1 MTTSSSFGQ
10 LDPSAG
16 SSSQRPRKTFS
27 DPDVA
32 ARLRDVIK
40 QVAGNTV
47 DAMGTNPNVARVMS
61 VDLARLTASVWF
73 PTDDF
78 PVQVNMFPDVIPLD
92 MGDFR
97 NSGMSDTST
106 VGTGGLVYVEQFRG
120 KPYITRV
127 LSGGSYQ
134 LNANFLG
141 YTQRMFNATLQGT
154 LSGPPV
160 TGDVYERHVN
170 VIVNNGSSFVVG
182 NALLVGPW
190 SGKNDGSS
198 IDGII
203 ELTMNYWV
211 TGAGLNQARKYTF
224 SISDRMI
231 VDLPSGANKPFWM
244 RLIPEKTLGTSPH
257 AELAVDVGL
266 VKTGIRT
273 TLEFWFRLVPLDV
286 WADQSV
292 YFMSVKTFGS
302 SFNVGDPNTGRI
314 LMIPQT
320 VADPLQGWVGFNNA
334 GMGWTEKDEMGTF
347 VKGTW
352 FQGEEWSNGSWRSG
366 PLRAANDLARTWHA
380 TGQWTWYSAD
390 SSLFWEGNIVFSG
403 IGPNYNALHNGN
415 LSVPMPSGVSIPVF
429 PATPGSGTGN
439 QLRAFTGSGSIPL
452 NPGDTLYYALQPGSG
467 TGGQSASM
475 YPAAN
480 TFFIVDNK
488 NFNATN
494 YNFSLPEWAIPIAT
508 RPLTANG
515 ETREIYIHNPAL
527 QDDIND
533 QTQYTSVGYS
543 SAHTGIIGGDNT
555 ETMFLPSFRFRAKT
569 AYRVSLH
576 CGLQST
582 VVCAINMRLY
592 KGATTAGTDYGEF
605 FRYPIS
611 VANTVHNC
619 YGEMYVMNDTNTDV
633 VTATVVAGQSTG
645 ANTTTWNRY
654 GNAVSTA
661 FVLIER
667 VGFSSKYFNIAR
679 QV

>member
-1 MTTSSSFGQ
+1 MTSSSFGMA
-10 LDPSAG
+10 DPNAG
-16 SSSQRPRKTFS
+16 SNSARPKKTFS

-47 DAMGTNPNVARVMS
+47 DSMGTNPNVARVMS
-61 VDLARLTASVWF
+61 VDLGKLTASVWF

-78 PVQVNMFPDVIPLD
+78 PVQVNLFPDVIPLD

-97 NSGMSDTST
+97 NSGMSDTPA

-127 LSGGSYQ
+127 LSGGTYA

-141 YTQRMFNATLQGT
+141 QTQRMFNATLQGT
-154 LSGPPV
+154 LTGPPV

-170 VIVNNGSSFVVG
+170 VIVNNGQAFVQG

-203 ELTMNYWV
+203 EMTLNYWV

-244 RLIPEKTLGTSPH
+244 RLIPEKSLGTSPH

-273 TLEFWFRLVPLDV
+273 TLEFWFRLVPLDT

-302 SFNVGDPNTGRI
+302 SFNVGDPKTGRI
-314 LMIPQT
+314 LMIQQT
-320 VADPLQGWVGFNNA
+320 VADPLQGWVGFNNS

-366 PLRAANDLARTWHA
+366 PLRAANDLARTWHV
-380 TGQWTWYSAD
+380 TSQWTWYAD
-390 SSLFWEGNIVFSG
+390 VAALFWEGNIVFSG
-403 IGPNYNALHNGN
+403 IGPNYNALHNGS
-415 LSVPMPSGVSIPVF
+415 LSVPMPTGVAIPVF

-439 QLRAFTGSGSIPL
+439 QIRALDGSGRIPL
-452 NPGDTLYYALQPGSG
+452 NAGDTLYYALQPGSG

-508 RPLTANG
+508 RPLTVNA
-515 ETREIYIHNPAL
+515 ETRDIYIHNPAV
-527 QDDIND
+527 QIDITD
-533 QTQYTSVGYS
+533 TATYQVVSYATSHS
-543 SAHTGIIGGDNT
+543 GIIGGDDT
-555 ETMFLPSFRFRAKT
+555 ETMFVPSFRFRAKT
-569 AYRVSLH
+569 AYRVSFK

-582 VVCAINMRLY
+582 VACGVSIRLR
-592 KGATTAGTDYGEF
+592 KGSTVAGADYGEF
-605 FRYPIS
+605 FRFP
-611 VANTVHNC
+611 VNVTGVVMAA
-619 YGEMYVMNDTNTDV
+619 GGQMYVMNDTNTDV
-633 VTATVVAGQSTG
+633 VTDTVICGQSTG
-645 ANTTTWNRY
+645 ANTSTWIRYANATT
-654 GNAVSTA
+654 NAW
-661 FVLIER
+661 VLIER
-667 VGFSSKYFNIAR
+667 VGFSAKYAGFAK